1 MIIVV
6 GNQKGGVGKSTL
18 TVNLAVAWQ
27 QSGKSV
33 VIVEA
38 DPSVFTVST
47 WADDREE
54 ASLPPI
60 LTVKKTG
67 KLKEALRNLDHQ
79 YEVVLVDLPGKDS
92 PEMRSALLAADL
104 FLIPSQ
110 PTQADID
117 ATINLAPI
125 VEAVGEYNEDMKT
138 AVVINRLTTHAR
150 STELAEAT
158 EALEQAFETILPDAV
173 HDRKAFRSSLSE
185 GKSVLEG
192 ADQKAAM
199 EIQKLAHNIEK
210 ELNYGSN

>member
-27 QSGKSV
+27 QAGKSV
-33 VIVEA
+33 VIIEA

-54 ASLPPI
+54 AGLPPI

-67 KLKEALRNLDHQ
+67 KLKEALRNLDEQ

-92 PEMRSALLAADL
+92 PEMRSALLAADI

-125 VEAVGEYNEDMKT
+125 VETVGEYNEGMKT
-138 AVVINRLTTHAR
+138 VVVINRLTTHAR
-150 STELAEAT
+150 STDLEDAT
-158 EALEQAFETILPDAV
+158 EALAQAFDAILSNAIY
-173 HDRKAFRSSLSE
+173 DRKAFRSSLSE

-192 ADQKAAM
+192 SDEKAAT
-199 EIQKLAHNIEK
+199 EIRNLAHDLEREFNHGT
-210 ELNYGSN
+210 N

>member
-27 QSGKSV
+27 QAGKSV
-33 VIVEA
+33 VIIEA

-54 ASLPPI
+54 AGLPPI

-67 KLKEALRNLDHQ
+67 KLKEALRNLDEQ

-92 PEMRSALLAADL
+92 PEMRSALLAADI

-125 VEAVGEYNEDMKT
+125 VETVGEYNEGMKT
-138 AVVINRLTTHAR
+138 VVVINRLTTHVR
-150 STELAEAT
+150 STDLEDAT
-158 EALEQAFETILPDAV
+158 EALAQAFDTILSNAIY
-173 HDRKAFRSSLSE
+173 DRKAFRSSLSE

-192 ADQKAAM
+192 VDEKAAT
-199 EIQKLAHNIEK
+199 EIRNLAHDLEREFNHGT
-210 ELNYGSN
+210 N

>member
-27 QSGKSV
+27 QAGKSV

-54 ASLPPI
+54 ANLPPI

-67 KLKEALRNLDHQ
+67 KLKEALRNLDQQ

-117 ATINLAPI
+117 ATLNLTPI
-125 VEAVGEYNEDMKT
+125 VEAVGEYNEEMKT

-150 STELAEAT
+150 STELIEAT
-158 EALEQAFETILPDAV
+158 EALGQAFETIFPHAV

-185 GKSVLEG
+185 GKSVVEG
-192 ADQKAAM
+192 ADEKAAA
-199 EIQKLAHNIEK
+199 EIQNLARNIEK
-210 ELNYGSN
+210 ELGHGGH

>member
-67 KLKEALRNLDHQ
+67 KLKEALRNLDQQ

>member
-27 QSGKSV
+27 QAGKSV

-54 ASLPPI
+54 AGLPPI

-67 KLKEALRNLDHQ
+67 KLKEALRNLDQQ

-92 PEMRSALLAADL
+92 PEMRSGLLAADL

-125 VEAVGEYNEDMKT
+125 VEAVSEYNEEMKT
-138 AVVINRLTTHAR
+138 AVVINRLTTHVR

-158 EALEQAFETILPDAV
+158 EALGQVFETILPNAV

-192 ADQKAAM
+192 TDPKAAA
-199 EIQKLAHNIEK
+199 EIQNLANDIEK
-210 ELNYGSN
+210 ELEHGSN

>member
-27 QSGKSV
+27 QAGKSV

-54 ASLPPI
+54 ANLPPI

-67 KLKEALRNLDHQ
+67 KLKEALRNLDQQ
-79 YEVVLVDLPGKDS
+79 YEVVVVDLPGKDS

-117 ATINLAPI
+117 ATLNLAPI
-125 VEAVGEYNEDMKT
+125 VEAVGEYNEEMKT

-150 STELAEAT
+150 SAELAEAT
-158 EALEQAFETILPDAV
+158 EALGQVFETIFPHAV

-185 GKSVLEG
+185 GKSVVEG
-192 ADQKAAM
+192 TDEKAAA
-199 EIQKLAHNIEK
+199 EIQNLARNIEK
-210 ELNYGSN
+210 ELGHGSH

>member
-1 MIIVV
+1 VIIVV

-27 QSGKSV
+27 QAGKSV

-54 ASLPPI
+54 ANLPPI

-67 KLKEALRNLDHQ
+67 KLKEALRNLDQQ

-125 VEAVGEYNEDMKT
+125 VEAVGEYNEEMKT

-158 EALEQAFETILPDAV
+158 EALGQVFETIFPQAV
-173 HDRKAFRSSLSE
+173 YDRKAFRSSLSE
-185 GKSVLEG
+185 GKSVVEG
-192 ADQKAAM
+192 TDEKAAV
-199 EIQKLAHNIEK
+199 EIQNLARNIEK
-210 ELNYGSN
+210 ELGHGSH

>member
-18 TVNLAVAWQ
+18 TVNLAVTWQ
-27 QSGKSV
+27 QAGKSV

-60 LTVKKTG
+60 LTVKKTC
-67 KLKEALRNLDHQ
+67 KLKEALRNLDQQ

-125 VEAVGEYNEDMKT
+125 VEAVGEYNEEMKT

-150 STELAEAT
+150 STELADAT
-158 EALEQAFETILPDAV
+158 EALGQAFETIFPQAV
-173 HDRKAFRSSLSE
+173 YDRKAFRSSLSE
-185 GKSVLEG
+185 GKSVVEG
-192 ADQKAAM
+192 ADEKAAA
-199 EIQKLAHNIEK
+199 EIQNLVRNIEK
-210 ELNYGSN
+210 ELGYGSH

>member
-27 QSGKSV
+27 QAGKSV

-54 ASLPPI
+54 ANLPPI

-67 KLKEALRNLDHQ
+67 KLKEALRNLDQQ

-125 VEAVGEYNEDMKT
+125 VEAVGEYNEEMKT

-158 EALEQAFETILPDAV
+158 EALGQVFETIFPQAV
-173 HDRKAFRSSLSE
+173 YDRKAFRSSLSE
-185 GKSVLEG
+185 GKSVVEG
-192 ADQKAAM
+192 TDEKAAV
-199 EIQKLAHNIEK
+199 EIQNLARNIEK
-210 ELNYGSN
+210 ELGHGSH

>member
-67 KLKEALRNLDHQ
+67 KLKEALRNLDQQ

-125 VEAVGEYNEDMKT
+125 VEAVGEYNEEIKT

>member
-27 QSGKSV
+27 QAGRSV

-54 ASLPPI
+54 AGHPPI

-67 KLKEALRNLDHQ
+67 KLKEALKNLAGQ
-79 YEVVLVDLPGKDS
+79 YEVILVDLPGKDS

-104 FLIPSQ
+104 FLIPTQ

-117 ATINLAPI
+117 ATINLSPI
-125 VEAVGEYNEDMKT
+125 VETVSEYNEGMKT
-138 AVVINRLTTHAR
+138 AVVVNRVTTHPW
-150 STELAEAT
+150 STELEEAV
-158 EALEQAFETILPDAV
+158 EALKDYFSVILPTAI

-185 GKSVLEG
+185 GKSVVEG
-192 ADQKAAM
+192 ADRKAAR
-199 EIQKLAHNIEK
+199 EIQDLAQDIEK
-210 ELNYGSN
+210 EIGHGIH

>member
-67 KLKEALRNLDHQ
+67 KLKEALRNLDQQ

-158 EALEQAFETILPDAV
+158 EALGQAFETILPDAV

>member
-27 QSGKSV
+27 QAGKSV

-54 ASLPPI
+54 ANLPPI

-67 KLKEALRNLDHQ
+67 KLKEALRNLDQQ

-117 ATINLAPI
+117 ATINLEPI
-125 VEAVGEYNEDMKT
+125 VEAVGEYNEEMKT

-158 EALEQAFETILPDAV
+158 EALGQAFETIFPQAV
-173 HDRKAFRSSLSE
+173 YDRKAFRSSLSE
-185 GKSVLEG
+185 GKSVVEG
-192 ADQKAAM
+192 TDEKAAA
-199 EIQKLAHNIEK
+199 EIHNLARNIEK
-210 ELNYGSN
+210 ELGHGSH

>member
-67 KLKEALRNLDHQ
+67 KLKEALRNLDQQ

-125 VEAVGEYNEDMKT
+125 VEAVGEYNEEMKT

>member
-18 TVNLAVAWQ
+18 TVNLAVVWQ
-27 QSGKSV
+27 QAGKSV

-54 ASLPPI
+54 ANLSPI

-67 KLKEALRNLDHQ
+67 KLKEALRNLDGQ

-125 VEAVGEYNEDMKT
+125 VEAVGEYNEGMKT
-138 AVVINRLTTHAR
+138 VVVINRLTTHAR
-150 STELAEAT
+150 SADFEEAT
-158 EALEQAFETILPDAV
+158 EALSQAFETILPNAI

-192 ADQKAAM
+192 SDRKAAT
-199 EIQKLAHNIEK
+199 EIRNLAHALEK
-210 ELNYGSN
+210 EFEHGSN

>member
-18 TVNLAVAWQ
+18 TVNLAVTWQ
-27 QSGKSV
+27 QAGKSV

-67 KLKEALRNLDHQ
+67 KLKEALRNLDQQ

-125 VEAVGEYNEDMKT
+125 VEAVGEYNEEMKT

-150 STELAEAT
+150 STELADAT
-158 EALEQAFETILPDAV
+158 EALGQAFETIFPEAV
-173 HDRKAFRSSLSE
+173 YDRKAFRSSLSE
-185 GKSVLEG
+185 GKSVVEG
-192 ADQKAAM
+192 ADEKAAA
-199 EIQKLAHNIEK
+199 EIQNLVRNIEK
-210 ELNYGSN
+210 ELGYGSH

>member
-33 VIVEA
+33 VIIEA

-54 ASLPPI
+54 ANLPGI

-79 YEVVLVDLPGKDS
+79 YDVVLVDLPGKDS

-125 VEAVGEYNEDMKT
+125 VETVGEYNEGMKT

-150 STELAEAT
+150 STELEEAT
-158 EALEQAFETILPDAV
+158 EALGQIFETILPTAV

-192 ADQKAAM
+192 PDLKAAS
-199 EIQKLAHNIEK
+199 EINNLAHDIEK
-210 ELNYGSN
+210 ELGYGH

>member
-18 TVNLAVAWQ
+18 TVNLAVTWQ
-27 QSGKSV
+27 QAGKSV

-67 KLKEALRNLDHQ
+67 KLKEALRNLDQQ

-125 VEAVGEYNEDMKT
+125 VEAVGEYNEEMKT

-150 STELAEAT
+150 STELADAT
-158 EALEQAFETILPDAV
+158 EALGQAFETIFPQAV
-173 HDRKAFRSSLSE
+173 YDRKAFRSSLSE
-185 GKSVLEG
+185 GKSVVEG
-192 ADQKAAM
+192 ADEKAAA
-199 EIQKLAHNIEK
+199 EIQNLVRNIEK
-210 ELNYGSN
+210 ELGYGSH

>member
-27 QSGKSV
+27 QAGKSV
-33 VIVEA
+33 VIIEA

-54 ASLPPI
+54 AGLPPI

-67 KLKEALRNLDHQ
+67 KLKEALRNLDEQ
-79 YEVVLVDLPGKDS
+79 YEVILVDLPGKDS
-92 PEMRSALLAADL
+92 PEMRSALLAADI

-125 VEAVGEYNEDMKT
+125 VETVGEYNEEMKT
-138 AVVINRLTTHAR
+138 VVVINRLTTHAR
-150 STELAEAT
+150 STDLGDAT
-158 EALEQAFETILPDAV
+158 EALAQAFDTILPNAIY
-173 HDRKAFRSSLSE
+173 DRKAFRSSLSE

-192 ADQKAAM
+192 ADKKAAT
-199 EIQKLAHNIEK
+199 EIKTLAHDLEGEFDHGTN
-210 ELNYGSN
+210 

>member
-67 KLKEALRNLDHQ
+67 KLKEALRNLDQQ

-150 STELAEAT
+150 STELTEAT